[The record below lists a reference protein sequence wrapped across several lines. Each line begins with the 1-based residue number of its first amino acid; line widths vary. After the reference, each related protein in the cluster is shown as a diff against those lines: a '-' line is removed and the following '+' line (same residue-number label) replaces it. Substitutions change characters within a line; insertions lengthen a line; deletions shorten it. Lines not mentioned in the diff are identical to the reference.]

1 MNLRDKKGF
10 TLIELMIVVAIIGI
24 LAAIAIPNFLKF
36 QCKGRQSEARTNL
49 GGIFTAEKS
58 FFSTYNEYS
67 SSLPAI
73 NWAPTGCPR
82 YVYGFAQDNFE
93 PSNGTN
99 LEAAAYIAAIQN
111 TANGNLSCS
120 QAGPGTNGA
129 MVDANNVDLYSS
141 CWNQTVCTDLGNAV
155 APNVGFTWGGNQTPQ
170 VSAAGDHFLA
180 GAVAT
185 GATIDGDTAT
195 SDAQVM
201 NDYREAG
208 FGTDPAW
215 TNDCAD

>member
-1 MNLRDKKGF
+1 MMLKDRKGF

-24 LAAIAIPNFLKF
+24 LAAIAIPNFLRF

-58 FFSTYNEYS
+58 FFSTYNEYT

-82 YVYGFAQDNFE
+82 YVYGFAADNFE

-99 LEAAAYIAAIQN
+99 IEAAAYIAAIG
-111 TANGNLSCS
+111 AGPNGNVSTS
-120 QAGPGTNGA
+120 ASGPGTNGA
-129 MVDANNVDLYSS
+129 LVDSGGVDLYSS
-141 CWNQTVCTDLGNAV
+141 CWMATVPGDLANAQ
-155 APNVGFTWGGNQTPQ
+155 APATGLTWGNGLTPQ

-180 GAVAT
+180 GAVAAGT
-185 GATIDGDTAT
+185 TIDSDAGTG
-195 SDAQVM
+195 DAQVM
-201 NDYREAG
+201 NDYRETR
-208 FGTDPAW
+208 FGVATGWTD
-215 TNDCAD
+215 DCAD